1 MEIFSLITD
10 ILMCIFAGA
19 AYTVVGYWLVV
30 LFTDSPAW
38 KTWEQ
43 VMLWVFWPIFIV
55 ISIIMFIGLV
65 IISVLVSIFIIF
77 AIIYDCIKSL
87 ILKIIRLFK

>member
-19 AYTVVGYWLVV
+19 AYTAVGYWLVV
-30 LFTDSPAW
+30 LFMDNPEW
-38 KTWEQ
+38 KTWEKIL
-43 VMLWVFWPIFIV
+43 LWIFWPVFIV